1 MNNEADLEGSG
12 GGGDELIAYVVAD
25 CKASDTLVHEVVG
38 YQEIMKNED
47 EYPGQSAGQTN
58 PELIGANQTFYVDE
72 PPILGGEGRYPQP
85 LTYVAGGIGA

>member
-1 MNNEADLEGSG
+1 MNDETDPRSSSG
-12 GGGDELIAYVVAD
+12 DRGELIAYVVAD

-47 EYPGQSAGQTN
+47 EYPGQSAGQTK
-58 PELIGANQTFYVDE
+58 PEMIGANQTFYVDE
-72 PPILGGEGRYPQP
+72 PPILGGEGKYPQP